1 MEDKFEEV
9 LQIIGDD
16 ALQRTIELLDYAV
29 IRLDSLLDQEFP
41 DAEREDAEKALRTI
55 IRSVREAADKF
66 ELGMADEDFWSAWD
80 DTDEDDEDDL
90 DYEIEDDLDDPDP
103 PYWGGSN
110 EQN

>member
-9 LQIIGDD
+9 LQIIGED
-16 ALQRTIELLDYAV
+16 ALQRTVELLDYAV

-66 ELGMADEDFWSAWD
+66 ELGMTDEDFWSTWENR
-80 DTDEDDEDDL
+80 DEDDN
-90 DYEIEDDLDDPDP
+90 LDDDT

>member
-9 LQIIGDD
+9 LQIIGED
-16 ALQRTIELLDYAV
+16 ALQRTVELLDYAV

-66 ELGMADEDFWSAWD
+66 ELGMADEDFWDAWED
-80 DTDEDDEDDL
+80 RDED
-90 DYEIEDDLDDPDP
+90 DDLDDDLDHDP